1 MLGVRVSPGVPDA
14 RKHKMH
20 EHKAYEEFE
29 ARLTAKYGDMF
40 HPRLGG
46 FAIGPG
52 WYHIVEALCDT
63 IAWHLKNLKD
73 DVRPD
78 FKVVQ
83 VKEKFAGLRFYVDNA
98 DAAINGMIYMAEN
111 WADKSCEVCGNR
123 GTRRNTGGLRVLCDE
138 HAERTENEDPNC
150 E

>member
-1 MLGVRVSPGVPDA
+1 MYDP
-14 RKHKMH
+14 
-20 EHKAYEEFE
+20 KAHEEFE
-29 ARLTAKYGDMF
+29 ARITAKYGNMF

-52 WYHIVEALCDT
+52 WYHIVEELCSN
-63 IAWHLKNLKD
+63 IAWHLKYLRD

-83 VKEKFAGLRFYVDNA
+83 VKEKFAGLRFYADNA
-98 DAAINGMIYMAEN
+98 DATIDGMIYMAES

-123 GTRRNTGGLRVLCDE
+123 GTRRNTGWLRTLCDE
-138 HAERTENEDPNC
+138 HAEETENENSDC

>member
-1 MLGVRVSPGVPDA
+1 
-14 RKHKMH
+14 MH
-20 EHKAYEEFE
+20 EDKAYEEFE
-29 ARLTAKYGDMF
+29 ARLTTKYCDMF

-52 WYHIVEALCDT
+52 WYHIVEELCGN

-83 VKEKFAGLRFYVDNA
+83 VKEKFAGLRFYVENT
-98 DAAINGMIYMAEN
+98 DATIDGMIYMAES
-111 WADKSCEVCGNR
+111 WASKSCEVCGNR
-123 GTRRNTGGLRVLCDE
+123 GTRRNNGSLKVLCDE
-138 HAERTENEDPNC
+138 HAKGTENEDPDC
-150 E
+150 

>member
-1 MLGVRVSPGVPDA
+1 MVGEGMHPCGRKFCGTVNVHVRLAQTPPLVRAV
-14 RKHKMH
+14 
-20 EHKAYEEFE
+20 
-29 ARLTAKYGDMF
+29 L
-40 HPRLGG
+40 
-46 FAIGPG
+46 
-52 WYHIVEALCDT
+52 YHIVEALCDT
-63 IAWHLKNLKD
+63 IAWHLKNLKK

-98 DAAINGMIYMAEN
+98 DAAIDGMIYMAEN

-123 GTRRNTGGLRVLCDE
+123 GTRRNTGWLRVLCDE
-138 HAERTENEDPNC
+138 HAKGTENEDPDC

>member
-1 MLGVRVSPGVPDA
+1 MYES
-14 RKHKMH
+14 
-20 EHKAYEEFE
+20 KAHEEFE

-52 WYHIVEALCDT
+52 WYHIVEELCGN
-63 IAWHLKNLKD
+63 IAWHLKGLKA

-98 DAAINGMIYMAEN
+98 DATINGMIYMAEG
-111 WADKSCEVCGNR
+111 WANKACELCGNR
-123 GTRRNTGGLRVLCDE
+123 GIQRTTGWFKVLCDE
-138 HAERTENEDPNC
+138 HAKGTENEDSDC